1 MPEIGARRTTDSY
14 SAPRLVVTEPPTTN
28 FMKLYTKSGDD
39 GSTGLFGG
47 DRVSKDHPRVEAYGT
62 VDELNAA
69 LGLVRTI
76 LDADNELGL
85 RFTDILTRLQSRLFD
100 IGADLATPEA
110 SRHEAKISR
119 IVQPHID
126 EAEGWIDEVDAGNDP
141 MTSFILPGGCEL
153 AARLH
158 VARGVCRRAER
169 RMVNLSRSGTVNPLS
184 IIFIN
189 RLSDLLFAMARRAN
203 KEAAVPDV
211 PWMPEAVGE
220 GE

>member
-1 MPEIGARRTTDSY
+1 
-14 SAPRLVVTEPPTTN
+14 
-28 FMKLYTKSGDD
+28 MKLYTKSGDD

-62 VDELNAA
+62 VDELNAS
-69 LGLVRTI
+69 LGLVSAI
-76 LDADNELGL
+76 LDADNELGQ
-85 RFTDILTRLQSRLFD
+85 RFADILTRLQSRLFD

-110 SRHEAKISR
+110 SRHESKISR
-119 IVQPHID
+119 IAQPHID

-141 MTSFILPGGCEL
+141 MTSFVLPGGCEL

-158 VARGVCRRAER
+158 LARVVCRRAER
-169 RMVNLSRSGTVNPLS
+169 RMVNLSHTDTVNPLS

-203 KEAAVPDV
+203 KEAGVPDV
-211 PWMPEAVGE
+211 PWVPEE
-220 GE
+220 SD